1 MSHHHQKQENKK
13 SNFSKLNFR
22 ERFEEEQAER
32 EIEEQLFQRLKLGTP
47 F

>member
-1 MSHHHQKQENKK
+1 MSHHHQKQENK
-13 SNFSKLNFR
+13 SSHSKLNFR